1 MAVRAISSAKVSAS
15 AVRPHVVHVVT
26 AAITTRLMRGQL
38 RYLREAGFEV
48 TLVSS
53 PGADLDRVAAE
64 EGVAKAAVPME
75 REIAFLQDL
84 RSLWSLWRLM
94 RRLRPTVVNV
104 GTAKA
109 GLLAG
114 MAARLARVPCRV
126 YTLHGLRLETT
137 RGLKRSVLASA
148 ERMACRCAQH
158 VLCVSPSVRSRAVEL
173 ALVGRDRCSF
183 LGAGSFNGVDVER
196 FAPTPDRQAQA
207 AALRRQLKI
216 PADAPVI
223 GFVGRFTRDKGLPE
237 LVAAFRAV
245 RDRLPHVRLLL
256 LGRFESGDPVPRGV
270 CTFIETDPAVVH
282 VGFVADPSL
291 HYQVMDVL
299 ALPTY
304 REGLPTVVLE
314 AAAAE
319 KPVVSTHATGAR
331 DAVIDGVTG
340 MLVPIGDSTAL
351 GEALLAVLEDRSL
364 AEGLGRAG
372 RRRVE
377 QEYMPEQVCGELA
390 KLYRRLLSRTGVA
403 ETGREEGT
411 CEASWQV
418 GHRNS
423 ALALKRTFDVC
434 AALIGLAVAGPLM
447 AAAAAAIWLTMGA
460 PVLFCQRRA
469 GRYGRAFRLLKF
481 RTMTDARDTDGQLLP
496 DTARLNRMGHLL
508 RRFSVDELPQLW
520 NVLKG
525 DMSFVGPRPLLAEY
539 LPGYTAREHLRHA
552 VRPGLTGYSQISGRH
567 TLPFSK
573 RLALDAWYVENW
585 SIGLDLKILMRTIPK
600 VLRPSGSV
608 LCEDYPAIDDRGFWR
623 YLHDRPRDCG
633 CSVDPARGQG
643 AG

>member
-1 MAVRAISSAKVSAS
+1 
-15 AVRPHVVHVVT
+15 VRPHVVHVVT

-53 PGADLDRVAAE
+53 PGADLDSMAAE
-64 EGVAKAAVPME
+64 EGVGKAAVPME
-75 REIAFLQDL
+75 REIAPLQDL

-114 MAARLARVPCRV
+114 IAARLARVPCRV

-148 ERMACRCAQH
+148 ERTACRCAQH

-173 ALVGRDRCSF
+173 DLVDRDRCSF
-183 LGAGSFNGVDVER
+183 LGAGSFNGVEVER
-196 FAPTPDRQAQA
+196 FAPTPERLAQA
-207 AALRRQLKI
+207 AALRRQLRI
-216 PADAPVI
+216 PSDAPVI

-237 LVAAFRAV
+237 LVAAFQAV
-245 RDRLPHVRLLL
+245 RDRLPNVRLLL
-256 LGRFESGDPVPRGV
+256 LGRFESGDPVPPEVR
-270 CTFIETDPAVVH
+270 TFLETDPGVVH
-282 VGFVADPSL
+282 AGFVADPSI

-304 REGLPTVVLE
+304 REGFPTVVLE

-319 KPVVSTHATGAR
+319 KPVVSTYATGAR

-340 MLVPIGDSTAL
+340 MLVPIGDSKAL

-377 QEYMPEQVCGELA
+377 QHYMPEQVCGELA
-390 KLYRRLLSRTGVA
+390 KLYRRLLSRNGLA
-403 ETGREEGT
+403 ETGREQT
-411 CEASWQV
+411 CEASWSIR
-418 GHRNS
+418 HRRS
-423 ALALKRTFDVC
+423 ALALKRSFDVC
-434 AALIGLAVAGPLM
+434 AALIGLAAAGPLM
-447 AAAAAAIWLTMGA
+447 AAAAAAIRLTMGT
-460 PVLFCQRRA
+460 PVLFRQRRA
-469 GRYGRAFRLLKF
+469 GRHGRAFRLLKF
-481 RTMTDARDTDGQLLP
+481 RTMTEARHPDGQLLP
-496 DTARLNRMGHLL
+496 DAARLSPVGHLL

-539 LPGYTAREHLRHA
+539 LPGYTARERLRHA

-585 SIGLDLKILMRTIPK
+585 SIGLDLTILMRTIPK
-600 VLRPSGSV
+600 VLRPSDSV

-623 YLHDRPRDCG
+623 YLRDPPRDCG
-633 CSVDPARGQG
+633 CSVDAARGQG